1 MVNTVTMHVMVHL
14 DPEVAKE
21 IRDGI
26 PQSPKASELMNIT
39 KSLGVNLQPLHPS
52 SPDPGLG
59 STFFVEAKDAGHATE
74 IVSQLQAA
82 GARAYMKPSAEMP

>member
-1 MVNTVTMHVMVHL
+1 MQVIVHL

-26 PQSPKASELMNIT
+26 PQSPRANELMNIT
-39 KSLGVNLQPLHPS
+39 DRLGVKLQPVHPG

-59 STFFVEAKDAGHATE
+59 STFFVEAKDALHAAET
-74 IVSQLQAA
+74 VSQLQAA
-82 GARAYMKPSAEMP
+82 GAKAYMKPPAEMP

>member
-1 MVNTVTMHVMVHL
+1 MHVIVHL

-26 PQSPKASELMNIT
+26 PQSAKANELMNIADG
-39 KSLGVNLQPLHPS
+39 LGVKLQPVHPG

-59 STFFVEAKDAGHATE
+59 STFFIEAKDAGHAAQT
-74 IVSQLQAA
+74 VSQLQAA
-82 GARAYMKPSAEMP
+82 GAKAYLKPSAEMP